1 MYSGFITPYG
11 VLEYDDHVWEK
22 VKNSE
27 FGQEIIKEKDS
38 EFHGK
43 IAGSLFLTG
52 DITQKGYDKKRN
64 KLLAPYMQQNKEQQ
78 LQQQQ
83 NKKPQPQV

>member
-1 MYSGFITPYG
+1 MNPSTYGFKKLT
-11 VLEYDDHVWEK
+11 K
-22 VKNSE
+22 
-27 FGQEIIKEKDS
+27 
-38 EFHGK
+38 
-43 IAGSLFLTG
+43 SLFLTG

-83 NKKPQPQV
+83 NKKPQPQVWIVSKNVLTLIAFF